1 MSNRV
6 VSTEWLSANLGNPHV
21 RIIAAAPNPRSF
33 SIGHIPGAARLAC
46 SQMFDASQGDFVE
59 SKAFAAIVGKLGIR
73 RNDSIVLYGDPD
85 NSSAALLMWLFTMF
99 GHTNVSI
106 LDGGR
111 GAWLGDDRETEFEPA
126 DWSPSDYPAIPRTDA
141 PHRIS
146 RDELH
151 RLFGKVTIL
160 DTRAESEFI
169 GDVDASDEVTRT
181 GHIPTSI
188 SVPASALRDSAG
200 RFLDSATLRERL
212 VDLRDDRPVI
222 VYDRTAA
229 RAAETWLVLR
239 FLLDWNDVRVYDGGW
254 NEWGNSFGLPVL
266 QGPQP

>member
-21 RIIAAAPNPRSF
+21 RIVAAAPHSRSF
-33 SIGHIPGAARLAC
+33 SIGQIPGAARLDC
-46 SQMFDASQGDFVE
+46 SQLFDVSRGDFVDGE
-59 SKAFAAIVGKLGIR
+59 AFSAIVSKLGIR
-73 RNDSIVLYGDPD
+73 PSDSIVLYGDQD

-111 GAWLGDDRETEFEPA
+111 SAWLGDDRETEFESA
-126 DWSPSDYPAIPRTDA
+126 DRSPSDYPATERNDG
-141 PHRIS
+141 PHRVS
-146 RDELH
+146 RDEL
-151 RLFGKVTIL
+151 RGLIGKVTIL
-160 DTRAESEFI
+160 DTRGESDYT
-169 GDVDASDEVTRT
+169 GAADASDEVTRT
-181 GHIPTSI
+181 GHIPSSI
-188 SVPASALRDSAG
+188 SVPSNALRDGGG
-200 RFLDSATLRERL
+200 RFLDPGALEERFL
-212 VDLRDDRPVI
+212 DLPDDRPVI

-254 NEWGNSFGLPVL
+254 NEWGNSFGLPVV